1 MLSKDPKTSQ
11 WLWDERERNR
21 QKERTEHYR
30 QIMRL
35 QQKAADPLTDIAME
49 DDSQVREGRPVKGV
63 YIVLNYPKYVPILLL
78 ILIPLPHLFL
88 LLESRRRRS
97 CLR

>member
-1 MLSKDPKTSQ
+1 MPTQSLHGWYTSTTPLTKFPSPLPPAFTKDPKTSQ

-49 DDSQVREGRPVKGV
+49 DDSQVRRDHPYE
-63 YIVLNYPKYVPILLL
+63 
-78 ILIPLPHLFL
+78 
-88 LLESRRRRS
+88 
-97 CLR
+97 

>member
-1 MLSKDPKTSQ
+1 MTTRSQPEHCNTNKVPLPSPTCIHKDPKTSQ

-49 DDSQVREGRPVKGV
+49 DDSQVREGP
-63 YIVLNYPKYVPILLL
+63 
-78 ILIPLPHLFL
+78 
-88 LLESRRRRS
+88 SM
-97 CLR
+97 

>member
-1 MLSKDPKTSQ
+1 MHSYNTNKVPSPPCVLSKDPKTSQ

-49 DDSQVREGRPVKGV
+49 DDSQVRDHP
-63 YIVLNYPKYVPILLL
+63 
-78 ILIPLPHLFL
+78 
-88 LLESRRRRS
+88 
-97 CLR
+97 

>member
-1 MLSKDPKTSQ
+1 MAKKDPKTSS

-35 QQKAADPLTDIAME
+35 QQQAADPLTDIAME
-49 DDSQVREGRPVKGV
+49 GDSQGG
-63 YIVLNYPKYVPILLL
+63 
-78 ILIPLPHLFL
+78 
-88 LLESRRRRS
+88 
-97 CLR
+97 